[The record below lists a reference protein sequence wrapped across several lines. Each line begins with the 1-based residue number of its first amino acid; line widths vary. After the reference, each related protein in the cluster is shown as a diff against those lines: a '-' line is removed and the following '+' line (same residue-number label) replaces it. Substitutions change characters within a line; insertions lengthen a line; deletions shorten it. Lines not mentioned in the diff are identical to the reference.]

1 MKSIRTKLWLGMMV
15 LVGMIMII
23 LWLFQIVFL
32 DKFYS
37 VLEIGAVQKYAE
49 SISTQISTFTN
60 INQIKMDE
68 RILEKLD
75 AYIYEKQVAVEIID
89 SDNQAIYQGTSGNNG
104 NLSGVMQEAFSEVS
118 QSALNGE
125 KTRQKVTHP
134 KYGYEFMMMGI
145 PIQNKNSGQSALI
158 VTMPMASLDET
169 VSILKGQLII
179 ITGILLVVSLLMSYI
194 LSKKIAAPI
203 SKISRQV
210 DCYAKGEYQI
220 RTKNEDDD
228 EIGKLA
234 RQMNIMGEALVRND
248 LLQKELIAN
257 VSHELRTPLTL
268 IRGYAETLR
277 DVTGSDPVKREAQLD
292 IIIEESRRLGNIVE
306 DILNLSR
313 LQAGAATLMVEEFS
327 LKEMLFSMKNH
338 FGIDENG
345 RKLEL
350 VGVETLEGNVKGD
363 ENKIRQVFY
372 NLIGNALH
380 HSYNDQTVFVAV
392 TPQEKKM
399 RIEVRD
405 QGQGIAK
412 EDLEHVFERYY
423 KGKRIDG
430 QSSEGTGLGLAIV
443 KSILDMHNVLYG
455 VESEIDKGTVFW
467 FELEKADSHTSF

>member
-37 VLEIGAVQKYAE
+37 VLEIGAVKKYAE

-60 INQIKMDE
+60 INQIKTE
-68 RILEKLD
+68 ESILEQID
-75 AYIYEKQVAVEIID
+75 DYSFEKQVAVEIIN
-89 SDNQAIYQGTSGNNG
+89 SDYEVVYQGTSGNNG
-104 NLSGVMQEAFSEVS
+104 NLSGMMKDNFNEVVKN
-118 QSALNGE
+118 ALAG
-125 KTRQKVTHP
+125 KIVQQKVTHP

-145 PIQNKNSGQSALI
+145 PIQNEKSGQSALV

-169 VSILKGQLII
+169 TAILKGQLIM
-179 ITGILLVVSLLMSYI
+179 ITGILLVISLLISYI

-203 SKISRQV
+203 SKIGQQV
-210 DCYAKGEYQI
+210 DGYARGEYQI

-234 RQMNIMGEALVRND
+234 RQMNSMGEALIRND

-277 DVTGSDPVKREAQLD
+277 DVTGSDPVKRETQLD
-292 IIIEESRRLGNIVE
+292 IIIEESKRLGSIVE

-313 LQAGAATLMVEEFS
+313 LQAGAVTLIREEFS
-327 LKEMLFSMKNH
+327 LKEMLKLMKEH
-338 FGIDENG
+338 FGIDEKG

-350 VGVETLEGNVKGD
+350 SGVESLKEGVEGD

-380 HSYNDQTVFVAV
+380 HSHENQVVVVAV
-392 TPQEKKM
+392 IPQEKNI

-405 QGQGIAK
+405 QGQGITE

-455 VESEIDKGTVFW
+455 VKSEVGEGTVFW
-467 FELEKADSHTSF
+467 FELAKANSHTSF

>member
-1 MKSIRTKLWLGMMV
+1 MKSIRTKLWLGMMI

-32 DKFYS
+32 DKFYT
-37 VLEIGAVQKYAE
+37 VLEIGAVKKYAE
-49 SISTQISTFTN
+49 NICTEINKFN
-60 INQIKMDE
+60 DINQLKSE
-68 RILEKLD
+68 EGILEKLD
-75 AYIYEKQVAVEIID
+75 AYIYKKQVAVEIID
-89 SDNQAIYQGTSGNNG
+89 SDKEVIYQGTSGNNG
-104 NLSGVMQEAFSEVS
+104 NLPGVMQGTFLEVS

-125 KTRQKVTHP
+125 KTRQKVIHP
-134 KYGYEFMMMGI
+134 KYGYEFMMIGI
-145 PIQNKNSGQSALI
+145 PIQNKISGKSALI

-169 VSILKGQLII
+169 VVILKGQLIM

-194 LSKKIAAPI
+194 LSKKIAAPT
-203 SKISRQV
+203 SKIGRQV
-210 DCYAKGEYQI
+210 DCYAKGEYHI
-220 RTKNEDDD
+220 RTRNEGEH

-234 RQMNIMGEALVRND
+234 RQMNSMGEALARND

-277 DVTGSDPVKREAQLD
+277 DVTGNDPIKRETQLD

-313 LQAGAATLMVEEFS
+313 LQAGAVTLTVGEFS
-327 LKEMLFSMKNH
+327 LKEMLLSMKKH
-338 FGIDENG
+338 FGIDKNG

-350 VGVETLEGNVKGD
+350 VGVETFEEKVRGD
-363 ENKIRQVFY
+363 ENKIRQVLY

-380 HSYNDQTVFVAV
+380 HSYNDQTVFVEV
-392 TPQEKKM
+392 ISQEKKA
-399 RIEVRD
+399 RIEIRD

-412 EDLEHVFERYY
+412 EDLEHMFERYY
-423 KGKRIDG
+423 KGKRTDG
-430 QSSEGTGLGLAIV
+430 QTSEGTGLGLAIV

-455 VESEIDKGTVFW
+455 VESEVDEGTVFW
-467 FELEKADSHTSF
+467 FELAKVDSHTSF